1 MPVTDLP
8 LLPPPSEVKRI
19 LVRTT
24 LPLSPLPPNHLRQPI
39 TTPRLLIRPWQQSDL
54 HQIRILRTQPE
65 VMKVTRQNRID
76 LSLEETQAWLD
87 RFLSPNDGQTHN
99 FAIVLRETGELIGTG
114 GVHSFK
120 GEFGWP
126 EIGYMFREE
135 YWRKGFATEF
145 LAGYMAAWK
154 GLPRGVVEVEVEV
167 DPRTTRT
174 GKPGEEVEEQII
186 AITAD
191 FNEGSQKVLGKCG
204 WEHFITWPGDD
215 ALKLPTFRWFP
226 TRKTEEKGMKGVKEA

>member
-8 LLPPPSEVKRI
+8 LLPPPSEVTPI

-24 LPLSPLPPNHLRQPI
+24 LPLVPLPPNHLRQPI

-54 HQIRILRTQPE
+54 QQIRILRTQPE

-76 LSLEETQAWLD
+76 LTLEETQAWLD

-114 GVHSFK
+114 GVHSLK

-126 EIGYMFREE
+126 EMGYMFREE
-135 YWRKGFATEF
+135 DWGKGFATEF
-145 LAGYMAAWK
+145 LAGYMGAWK
-154 GLPRGVVEVEVEV
+154 ELPRGVVEVEV

-174 GKPGEEVEEQII
+174 GKSGEEVEEQIV

-191 FNEGSQKVLGKCG
+191 FNEGSQKVLRKCG

-215 ALKLPTFRWFP
+215 AAKLPTFRWFP
-226 TRKTEEKGMKGVKEA
+226 SRKGEGVNGVKEP